1 MVVKDMEFY
10 SKKYG
15 KNFVEESIKS
25 ISNKWTLHIFKDL
38 FNGKTRF
45 TEFQKERPALDNKS
59 LTRCLNAMLENDLI
73 VKKGNEYFLTEKGIS
88 FNRVY
93 FELVNFAIENDSQY
107 SSDEKLEIK
116 NHYLELLKLL

>member
-10 SKKYG
+10 AKKYG

-25 ISNKWTLHIFKDL
+25 FSNKWTLHIFKDL

-45 TEFQKERPALDNKS
+45 SEFQNEMPELDNKS

-73 VKKGNEYFLTEKGIS
+73 VKKGNEYFLTEKGYS

-93 FELVNFAIENDSQY
+93 FELVNFAIENNSKY
-107 SSDEKLEIK
+107 SSNEKIK
-116 NHYLELLKLL
+116 IKEYYLKLLKL